1 MISLTRLRRLAAASG
16 GASAIEFSLVA
27 AFLILPLIL
36 GVYDFGTAL
45 YYWMQVGN
53 AARAGAQYVNVN
65 GYSSSYTTS
74 GQSCSSGT
82 ASFTCA
88 IKTATGL
95 GTNISVSVA
104 TPYCGCQ
111 SGTTY
116 NAKTFSPPCNVCGN
130 DTSTNCCP
138 AGQTPVTLAQVNAS
152 YTYTP
157 IFSYFGFG
165 PSNGFGLTASAT
177 ALVY

>member
-95 GTNISVSVA
+95 GTNISVS
-104 TPYCGCQ
+104 
-111 SGTTY
+111 
-116 NAKTFSPPCNVCGN
+116 
-130 DTSTNCCP
+130 
-138 AGQTPVTLAQVNAS
+138 
-152 YTYTP
+152 
-157 IFSYFGFG
+157 
-165 PSNGFGLTASAT
+165 
-177 ALVY
+177 